1 MTSMMVFN
9 HHSLPFAS
17 SADAEMAIP
26 DFLRICLKA
35 RNSGISPILV
45 DERIDRT
52 WFRIELAKD
61 YFWQDWQGKNRNCN
75 KDLITAFRSIVTKQ
89 PFFDENDISEGS
101 ELFEVSLKG
110 STDLPAVRAAAWHEA
125 PLVSF
130 PTRAPWQSSPV
141 TVEIRSLNKDSQ
153 LVVCSSDLTNFYS
166 YQQTLA
172 ELEQFLAQRRASIA
186 GGSDLFEKRQTFFP
200 TLIFCGRSMEQ
211 LLQWSAGMTLIKQI
225 AEALKSL
232 DLFCEKWRN
241 GNYQEFRPEYLKE
254 NGLNHHVS
262 SESDSVKQNPALR
275 SLREFFLPSGHKRLF
290 EHHIKLTKGYRLHFY
305 ADQREKSVYIGYI
318 GPHLRLK

>member
-1 MTSMMVFN
+1 MTSVLVFN

-17 SADAEMAIP
+17 SADADRAIP
-26 DFLRICLKA
+26 DLLKICLKA

-61 YFWQDWQGKNRNCN
+61 YFWQDWQGRNRNSSR
-75 KDLITAFRSIVTKQ
+75 DLITAFRSIATKQ

-101 ELFEVSLKG
+101 ELFEVSFNG
-110 STDLPAVRAAAWHEA
+110 NTDLPAVRAAAWHEA

-130 PTRAPWQSSPV
+130 PTRVPWQSSPV
-141 TVEIRSLNKDSQ
+141 TVEVRTLNEDAQ
-153 LVVCSSDLTNFYS
+153 LAVCSSDLTNFFS

-172 ELEQFLAQRRASIA
+172 ELEQLLVQRLASIA
-186 GGSDLFEKRQTFFP
+186 GGCDLFEKRQTLFP
-200 TLIFCGRSMEQ
+200 TLIFCGRSIEQ
-211 LLQWSAGMTLIKQI
+211 LLQWSAGMTLIKQV

-232 DLFCEKWRN
+232 DLFCEKWRK
-241 GNYQEFRPEYLKE
+241 GIYPEFRPEYLKE
-254 NGLNHHVS
+254 NGLNRHVS
-262 SESDSVKQNPALR
+262 GESDSVKQNPALR
-275 SLREFFLPSGHKRLF
+275 ILREFFLPTGHKKLF

-305 ADQREKSVYIGYI
+305 ADQTEKSIYIGYI
-318 GPHLRLK
+318 GLHLRLK